1 MQNRDIEACVE
12 AICNKGCSLV
22 RQDIE
27 LLEQGCSL
35 PETSHLGSQARQ
47 LVLNELKSIMSVY
60 GDSCRV

>member
-22 RQDIE
+22 RHDIK
-27 LLEQGCSL
+27 LLEQGSSL
-35 PETSHLGSQARQ
+35 PETSHLEPQAQQ
-47 LVLNELKSIMSVY
+47 LVLDELKSIMSVY